1 MNKSLI
7 AVIDGTK
14 ARLFTIKY
22 PDFPEYQS
30 GPDLIERECLTSTA
44 KELQGKD
51 LWSNTKTGSN
61 HGSGTKGH
69 NYDDHRDNHLQEFER
84 NFAKEIAQH
93 VIELMSKEDLR
104 QLILVAEPQILGLLR
119 NVLQVSFTKKN
130 IEVEEIAKDLCKYK
144 PQKIHE
150 YLAELNLIP
159 ARKFVP
165 AS

>member
-14 ARLFTIKY
+14 ARLFTVKY
-22 PDFPEYQS
+22 PDFPEYES
-30 GPDLIERECLTSTA
+30 GPDLIERKCLTSTA

-61 HGSGTKGH
+61 QGSGSKGH

-84 NFAKEIAQH
+84 TFAKEIAHH
-93 VIELMSKEDLR
+93 VIELISQEDLR

-119 NVLQVSFTKKN
+119 NTLQGNCSKKN
-130 IEVEEIAKDLCKYK
+130 IEVQEIAKDLCKYK
-144 PQKIHE
+144 PKQIQE

-159 ARKFVP
+159 PRKFVS

>member
-14 ARLFTIKY
+14 ARLLTVKY
-22 PDFPEYQS
+22 PDFPEYES
-30 GPDLIERECLTSTA
+30 GPDLIERGCLTSTA

-61 HGSGTKGH
+61 HSSGSKGH

-84 NFAKEIAQH
+84 SFAKEIANH
-93 VIELMSKEDLR
+93 ASKLISQEDLR

-119 NVLQVSFTKKN
+119 NALQGNLPKN
-130 IEVEEIAKDLCKYK
+130 IKVEEIAKDLCKYK
-144 PQKIHE
+144 PQQIQE
-150 YLAELNLIP
+150 YLAGLNLIP
-159 ARKFVP
+159 ARKFVK